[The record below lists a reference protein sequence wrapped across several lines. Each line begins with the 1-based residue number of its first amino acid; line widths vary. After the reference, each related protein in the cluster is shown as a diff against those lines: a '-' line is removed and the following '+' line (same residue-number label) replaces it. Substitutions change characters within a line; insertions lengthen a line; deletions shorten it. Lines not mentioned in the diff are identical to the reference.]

1 MSGLLREESCLP
13 LTLSR
18 VPTGPA
24 VCLTLCHHLH
34 WDLTGVLQEGLVLA
48 LLPGHHREVGDH
60 LASYEASVDLPILG
74 TVSGAEFYELKTT
87 IFRERLI

>member
-34 WDLTGVLQEGLVLA
+34 WDLTGVLQEGLVLT
-48 LLPGHHREVGDH
+48 LPLDHHRHVGDH
-60 LASYEASVDLPILG
+60 RPGYEASVDLSVLG
-74 TVSGAEFYELKTT
+74 FVGGTEMDELKTT
-87 IFRERLI
+87 FLS